1 MKGWKLTIAISGAL
15 LVLFGLQLA
24 IYGTGEDGI
33 RVVVRAT
40 ARTSVLLFAMAF
52 AASSLRAFWR
62 SAGTRW
68 LLANRR
74 YIGVSYAVSHVIHAL
89 ALAALY
95 PESEE
100 FRSGLNAVTLAG
112 GGLAYVFTL
121 AMALT
126 SSDAAVAALGLRRW
140 RLLHTVGGWYIWL
153 IFAQSYLPR
162 AAQMP
167 AYLPAA
173 ALLMAVAAAR
183 LASRSR
189 RATAAPV

>member
-1 MKGWKLTIAISGAL
+1 MKGWTLTIAISGAL
-15 LVLFGLQLA
+15 LVLFGLQFA
-24 IYGTGEDGI
+24 IYGTGEEGI

-52 AASSLRAFWR
+52 AASSLRVFWPGV
-62 SAGTRW
+62 ATRW
-68 LLANRR
+68 LLQNRR
-74 YIGVSYAVSHVIHAL
+74 YIGVSYAVSHVIHAF

-95 PESEE
+95 SASES
-100 FRSGLNAVTLAG
+100 FRSDLNAVTLVG

-121 AMALT
+121 AMAFT
-126 SSDAAVAALGLRRW
+126 SSDAAVAALGLPRW
-140 RLLHTVGGWYIWL
+140 RLLHTVGGWYIWV

-167 AYLPAA
+167 EYIPAA
-173 ALLMAVAAAR
+173 VLVIAVAAAR

-189 RATAAPV
+189 RATPAKA

>member
-24 IYGTGEDGI
+24 FYGTGEEGI
-33 RVVVRAT
+33 RVVVRGT
-40 ARTSVLLFAMAF
+40 ARTSVVLFALAF
-52 AASSLRAFWR
+52 GASSLRSFWR
-62 SAGTRW
+62 TPATRW

-95 PESEE
+95 PASED
-100 FRSGLNAVTLAG
+100 FRSGLNAVTLVG

-121 AMALT
+121 AMAFT
-126 SSDAAVAALGLRRW
+126 SSDAAVAALGLSRW
-140 RLLHTVGGWYIWL
+140 RLLHTIGGWYIWL
-153 IFAQSYLPR
+153 IFTQSYLPR
-162 AAQMP
+162 AIQMP
-167 AYLPAA
+167 AYIPAA
-173 ALLMAVAAAR
+173 ALLIALAAAR

-189 RATAAPV
+189 RRVTAPA